1 MRARTSRA
9 SRPIIFPTPP
19 LITIIWTLDA
29 SGCCSV
35 VQHSVAGLLPEL
47 AGLSLPAWLAGVA
60 LADGARHADDIARA
74 LARRAPFHVEFAA
87 GCRDG
92 IARRLLLSGM
102 PADTGFTGMMV
113 DVTCQRQALDDA
125 VRSAAEHRLLV
136 DNSTDLIAHCSADGR
151 YTRISSS
158 YGRIM
163 GWLPEDMVGLPVV
176 DFLHP
181 DDRAHALQALGTLL
195 SGTPIPDVVE
205 VRKRCK
211 DGRYIWLGTK
221 GTAIEAA
228 GPGASLGAVL
238 VSRDIT
244 GEKELL
250 RKLEDMA
257 TRDALTNL
265 PNRAWITRRVE
276 ALLAAPID
284 SSLTTVFFIDLN
296 RFKEVNDTM
305 GHGAGD
311 RLLQAVGQ
319 RLHACMRPGDAVG
332 RLGGDEF
339 VVAARCAGQGAAAA
353 IAQRLMQSLGTPF
366 RIDGATV
373 GIGAAIGISLAG
385 MAGVS
390 TEQLFQQADTAMY
403 RAKAQGGSAYCF
415 SDAAPGR

>member
-1 MRARTSRA
+1 M
-9 SRPIIFPTPP
+9 PTPP
-19 LITIIWTLDA
+19 FFTVIWTLDA
-29 SGCCSV
+29 EGRCSAFR
-35 VQHSVAGLLPEL
+35 QSVADLLPEA
-47 AGLSLPAWLAGVA
+47 AGVPLTDWLAGIA
-60 LADGARHADDIARA
+60 LADDARHAGDVAQA

-87 GCRDG
+87 ACRDG
-92 IARRLLLSGM
+92 VARRLLLSGM
-102 PADTGFTGMMV
+102 PAGAGFTGMLV

-125 VRSAAEHRLLV
+125 LRSAAEHRLLV
-136 DNSTDLIAHCSADGR
+136 DNSTDLIAHCGADGR

-158 YGRIM
+158 YSRIM
-163 GWLPEDMVGLPVV
+163 GWTPEDMVGLPVV

-181 DDRAHALQALGTLL
+181 DDRAHALQSLGTLL
-195 SGTPIPDVVE
+195 GGTPIPDVVE

-221 GTAIEAA
+221 GAAIQAA

-244 GEKELL
+244 GEKALL

-257 TRDALTNL
+257 THDALTGL
-265 PNRAWITRRVE
+265 PNRVWITRRVD
-276 ALLAAPID
+276 ALLAAPEDDRIA
-284 SSLTTVFFIDLN
+284 TVFFIDLN

-319 RLHACMRPGDAVG
+319 RLHGCMRPGDAVG

-339 VVAARCAGQGAAAA
+339 VVTARCTDQAAAAA
-353 IAQRLMQSLGTPF
+353 IAQRLIRSLGMPF

-385 MAGVS
+385 AAGTS

-403 RAKAQGGSAYCF
+403 RAKAAGDGGFRFHDGA
-415 SDAAPGR
+415 REE